1 MIKNITPE
9 VLTHA
14 AVLTG
19 NQIQTLLDSKK
30 DLSQDVINVL
40 SNSKLIID
48 WLLLLHNNKTNATTW
63 WVN

>member
-48 WLLLLHNNKTNATTW
+48 WLLLLSNNKTNATT
-63 WVN
+63 

>member
-48 WLLLLHNNKTNATTW
+48 WLLLLYNNK
-63 WVN
+63 